1 MIKIRKGTVADMP
14 AVHGLVYELAVYEN
28 APESLTATIDDYI
41 NDFNAGVFQV
51 LVAENA
57 AGKVIGMTLY
67 YIAYSTWRGKIVY
80 LDDFVVSETERGQGT
95 GQILWDALVAESR
108 TLGAKML
115 KWQVLD
121 WNRPA
126 IRFYERANAT
136 IETEW
141 WNGKLFL

>member
-1 MIKIRKGTVADMP
+1 MVRIRKGTVADMS

-28 APESLTATIDDYI
+28 APESLTATIEDYV

-51 LVAENA
+51 LIAENE
-57 AGKVIGMTLY
+57 AGKVVGMTLY

-80 LDDFVVSETERGQGT
+80 LDDFVVSETERGQGI
-95 GQILWDALVAESR
+95 GQVLWDALVAESR
-108 TLGAKML
+108 LLGAKML

-121 WNRPA
+121 WNKPA
-126 IRFYERANAT
+126 IRFYKRVNAT